1 MFLGHV
7 LDQLNHCYWFR
18 SIPARTV
25 GIFRTG
31 LQTGTRIPHVPPRVR
46 FWAVLSH
53 SGQFQPI
60 PAEMWISASTGFG
73 LLLILKKKKKKRK
86 KKVKGPTTLFWTL
99 LKIQILYSIIFFY
112 SFNLNSHLKCSLCRC
127 AHCSLSSL
135 SLSRDSLC
143 LWLFQSLG
151 LKLQPNRYSFSTLS
165 LSDWSFSQFIN
176 FFFLWFV
183 LWLRT

>member
-1 MFLGHV
+1 M
-7 LDQLNHCYWFR
+7 
-18 SIPARTV
+18 
-25 GIFRTG
+25 
-31 LQTGTRIPHVPPRVR
+31 
-46 FWAVLSH
+46 
-53 SGQFQPI
+53 
-60 PAEMWISASTGFG
+60 
-73 LLLILKKKKKKRK
+73 LLILFRSGQNGWNFLYRYANWNENTSRSTSGQILGRFESFRTIPTNSGRDVNFGQYRIWLVINIKKKEKKRK

-112 SFNLNSHLKCSLCRC
+112 SFTLNSHLKCSLCRC